1 MAIFEIK
8 IQVMKRIAIITAIL
22 FGLQMAAGSQTFVNY
37 TKSSSGLASNT
48 VRAIAQ
54 GASGNMWFA
63 TTSKGV
69 SRLSGSTWTTY
80 NMSNGLV
87 DSNIACLA
95 STPFMTTASYDPM
108 WFGNNYNPQSA
119 TNGTGVCKHI
129 NMGTPTFTIYKN
141 PAVTNFD
148 TYNKVNCIFSYD
160 SKGQVW
166 FGTRSGIYIW
176 TKSTGLWTK
185 LSSYAGGYVTKIM
198 LDASGNVWVSSTSSS
213 GIGKYNGTAWTYY
226 NTFNNPVMTSNQ
238 IFSECQDASGN
249 MWFASNVGLLKF
261 DGTTWN
267 LYDPSNSAVPGNYY
281 NHRLYCDISGN
292 IWMSYGFTGYGVS
305 KFDGTTWTTYTTADG
320 LADDY
325 VYDITQDASGNMWF
339 ATDGG
344 VSKLLATATD
354 VTETIKTVHAKVY
367 PNPTSGVFEIQVD
380 KNAEYVIVMNMTGQ
394 IVFRAQTNGKSTMKI
409 DGSEWNAKGMYVIK
423 VTDKND
429 DVIAR
434 EKIILK

>member
-249 MWFASNVGLLKF
+249 MWFA
-261 DGTTWN
+261 
-267 LYDPSNSAVPGNYY
+267 
-281 NHRLYCDISGN
+281 
-292 IWMSYGFTGYGVS
+292 
-305 KFDGTTWTTYTTADG
+305 
-320 LADDY
+320 
-325 VYDITQDASGNMWF
+325 
-339 ATDGG
+339 TDGG